1 MRNQLRPALGLLG
14 IGWYFV
20 TSIVLGVLGGLWLDD
35 ELNTEPLFV
44 LLGLVLGLTVAA
56 WGTYRLL
63 RDVLR
68 AGRGS

>member
-1 MRNQLRPALGLLG
+1 VRNQLRPALGLLG

-20 TSIVLGVLGGLWLDD
+20 TSIVLGVLGGLWLDN
-35 ELNTEPLFV
+35 ELNAEPLFV
-44 LLGLVLGLTVAA
+44 LLGLVLGLTAAA

-68 AGRGS
+68 EGRGS

>member
-1 MRNQLRPALGLLG
+1 MSVKAILIAAATLRVAAA
-14 IGWYFV
+14 
-20 TSIVLGVLGGLWLDD
+20 SSGGLWLDD